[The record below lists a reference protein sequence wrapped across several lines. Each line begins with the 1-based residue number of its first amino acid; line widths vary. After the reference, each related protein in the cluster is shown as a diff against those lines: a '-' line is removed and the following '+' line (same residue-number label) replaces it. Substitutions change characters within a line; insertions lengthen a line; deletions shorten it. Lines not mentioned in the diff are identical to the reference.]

1 MEIKNIHHFLFY
13 IFRFDK
19 ERCKI
24 ESKKEEVLQEI
35 VRKNLQHLQ
44 KEVDYGK

>member
-1 MEIKNIHHFLFY
+1 MEIEKNHNFLFY
-13 IFRFDK
+13 IFQFDK

-24 ESKKEEVLQEI
+24 ESEKEEVLQEI

-44 KEVDYGK
+44 KGVDYGK